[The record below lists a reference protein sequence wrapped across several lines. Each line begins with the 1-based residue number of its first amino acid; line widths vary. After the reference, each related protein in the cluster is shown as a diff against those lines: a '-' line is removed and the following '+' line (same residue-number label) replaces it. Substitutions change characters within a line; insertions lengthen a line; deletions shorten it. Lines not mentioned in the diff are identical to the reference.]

1 VAAVAGAAG
10 LLLVLVTW
18 AASIG
23 PDDVLRKP
31 GRQAGSSFIVQPSQ
45 SASNGIDFTT
55 LQRAHQHSSNPPA
68 WLKLA
73 AILFEV
79 LAFVAVVYV
88 TWRLAK
94 LALVA
99 WRGRRRLQTRDAE
112 RVEFDVLDDPERLK
126 EALREGAD
134 EQFALLERGEPRNAI
149 VACWHQFE
157 VSTAEAGLARKPW
170 QTTSEFV
177 LRLLDAVGAD
187 DVQVNRLAALYR
199 EARFSDH
206 PVTEDQRHAAIDA
219 LAATDRSLGKVP
231 AGSRWA
237 P

>member
-1 VAAVAGAAG
+1 MAAVAGAAG

-45 SASNGIDFTT
+45 SASNGID
-55 LQRAHQHSSNPPA
+55 LNGIQRAHHHSSSPPA

-88 TWRLAK
+88 AWRLAR

-99 WRGRRRLQTRDAE
+99 WRGRRRLQTRDGE
-112 RVEFDVLDDPERLK
+112 RVEFDVKHGPVTTFGIAQRRDGAYQFVASAGTVVPGPLLKIGNTTSRVDFGCDPGEWTDAWSATGISHHW
-126 EALREGAD
+126 ALGTGN
-134 EQFALLERGEPRNAI
+134 LLPELRA
-149 VACWHQFE
+149 
-157 VSTAEAGLARKPW
+157 TAELLGTELA
-170 QTTSEFV
+170 EV
-177 LRLLDAVGAD
+177 
-187 DVQVNRLAALYR
+187 AAP
-199 EARFSDH
+199 ARN
-206 PVTEDQRHAAIDA
+206 ED
-219 LAATDRSLGKVP
+219 L
-231 AGSRWA
+231 
-237 P
+237 